1 MGPKFF
7 QTIAA
12 RSFFEVQVPRLDKEL
27 EKLSCEFCEFQRY
40 NDTQQILQN
49 QQQAIMYELVVDFDK
64 KG

>member
-12 RSFFEVQVPRLDKEL
+12 RSFFEVQVPRLVKEL

-49 QQQAIMYELVVDFDK
+49 HDK
-64 KG
+64 Q